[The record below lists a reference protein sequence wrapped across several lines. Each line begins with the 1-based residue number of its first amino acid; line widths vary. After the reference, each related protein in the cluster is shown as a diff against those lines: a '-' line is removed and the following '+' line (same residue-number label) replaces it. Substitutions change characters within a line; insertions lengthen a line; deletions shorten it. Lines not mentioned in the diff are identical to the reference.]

1 MRFDF
6 DDNWF
11 VIEVSM
17 KVETFFFKFKSPSH
31 YYRCLSQGNWHF
43 LKMSNRSFFQSFSHG
58 LYRSVVDREKVSLI
72 FLLRVKNKKK
82 MYSLTR
88 ELTIRMKK
96 LINAPVK
103 VYDISELSATDM
115 KLLNSKNGI
124 HSFNQILG
132 KI

>member
-1 MRFDF
+1 
-6 DDNWF
+6 
-11 VIEVSM
+11 
-17 KVETFFFKFKSPSH
+17 
-31 YYRCLSQGNWHF
+31 
-43 LKMSNRSFFQSFSHG
+43 MSNRSFFQSFSHG

-124 HSFNQILG
+124 HSFNKILG
-132 KI
+132 KT